1 MGSTTN
7 DFLWDR
13 GNEIQCIETY
23 LKTPPTRFTPNI
35 HYFCG
40 MSGVGKTRLFEYA
53 SNYMKRV
60 LPSQSIESVALY
72 FDYTFPDN
80 RETEENIVR
89 NIYNRL
95 RTYENISFPKYELAH
110 AYLFEITQDP
120 AYRLDSTPNQVSH
133 SVLSAL
139 ASTGVSA
146 CETILLSDTIVGQ
159 LLSSLGQKLFPLLKD
174 EGKKVQMSL
183 KVKLQEELRS
193 FLNELKFFFKR
204 RNTW

>member
-1 MGSTTN
+1 MLFHLIVVIIISKNVKIDSFTNIFNTMGGFAIMSTVS

-23 LKTPPTRFTPNI
+23 LKTPPSRFTPNI

-53 SNYMKRV
+53 SNYMKSV

-95 RTYENISFPKYELAH
+95 RKEKFAV
-110 AYLFEITQDP
+110 A
-120 AYRLDSTPNQVSH
+120 
-133 SVLSAL
+133 
-139 ASTGVSA
+139 
-146 CETILLSDTIVGQ
+146 
-159 LLSSLGQKLFPLLKD
+159 
-174 EGKKVQMSL
+174 KVI
-183 KVKLQEELRS
+183 
-193 FLNELKFFFKR
+193 
-204 RNTW
+204 